1 METLTARGKQQPGE
15 IQFPRNGE
23 RSIVHIPLPTHTQKG
38 RETTK
43 KTTGPQAL
51 ELMSSQGLPALST
64 EYWTTRDPV
73 RYISKIKRNQ
83 VANYCM
89 QLPNVLCYK

>member
-1 METLTARGKQQPGE
+1 METLTARGKQQQGE

-23 RSIVHIPLPTHTQKG
+23 RGIAHIPLPTRTQKG

-51 ELMSSQGLPALST
+51 ELISSQGLLALST
-64 EYWTTRDPV
+64 ECWTTGDPV
-73 RYISKIKRNQ
+73 RYISKIMCNQ
-83 VANYCM
+83 VANYCT

>member
-1 METLTARGKQQPGE
+1 METLTARGKQQQGE

-23 RSIVHIPLPTHTQKG
+23 RGIAHIPLSTRTQKG

-51 ELMSSQGLPALST
+51 ELMSSQGLLALST
-64 EYWTTRDPV
+64 VLDHRGPCEIHQQDHVQPGG
-73 RYISKIKRNQ
+73 
-83 VANYCM
+83 
-89 QLPNVLCYK
+89 QLLHATS